1 MNGVIADK
9 TVSQWL
15 TVDQR
20 GSEMWKIVRG
30 MLGRA
35 KLEELEAGS
44 FPYDLRGDLGRVG
57 ELGVRGLFVAGS
69 EDGILPEEMRNAVE
83 GMTGVGF
90 VEVRRAKRLV
100 MVERVEKFV
109 GVVGAFL
116 ESNP

>member
-20 GSEMWKIVRG
+20 GSEMWKFVRG

-35 KLEELEAGS
+35 ELEELEAGS
-44 FPYDLRGDLGRVG
+44 FSYDLKGDLERVG
-57 ELGVRGLFVAGS
+57 ELGMRGLFVAGS
-69 EDGILPEEMRNAVE
+69 EDGVLPEEMKEAVE
-83 GMTGVGF
+83 GLMGVGF

-100 MVERVEKFV
+100 MVERVEEFV
-109 GVVGAFL
+109 GVVGGFL
-116 ESNP
+116 ESNL